1 MRSLVEKTVISLS
14 QIAPHYPSVP
24 AGGIKK
30 EIKKKK
36 TKSVYYTSMATDR
49 SAHICAGYLHK
60 KSMRE
65 AILFDLFIFLC

>member
-1 MRSLVEKTVISLS
+1 MRSLVKKTISLS

-30 EIKKKK
+30 EIKKN
-36 TKSVYYTSMATDR
+36 TKSVYYTSMETDR
-49 SAHICAGYLHK
+49 SAQICAGYLHK